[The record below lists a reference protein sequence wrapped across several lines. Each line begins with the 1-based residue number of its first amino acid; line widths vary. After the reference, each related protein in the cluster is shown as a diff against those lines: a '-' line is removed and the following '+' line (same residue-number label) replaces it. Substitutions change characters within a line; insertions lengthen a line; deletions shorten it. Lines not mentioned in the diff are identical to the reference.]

1 MTHFGRPD
9 FNRFF
14 DSLQEEHYHLPKI
27 GRSSKT
33 LHNIVSL
40 TFTCVSGVFSCGPPG
55 MTKNVE
61 AACAATNRYEGPA
74 FYHHFENF

>member
-14 DSLQEEHYHLPKI
+14 DSLQEEHFLLPKI
-27 GRSSKT
+27 GMTFK
-33 LHNIVSL
+33 SL
-40 TFTCVSGVFSCGPPG
+40 YTHSFYFTYFPGVFSCGPPG